1 MNVLIID
8 GQGGALGKI
17 LVKAVAEAMPDC
29 AIRAVGTNSAAT
41 QAMLKGGPAK
51 GATGENAVIVACR
64 EADVI
69 LGPMGIV
76 MADALLGEVTPA
88 MAAAVARSRA
98 RRILIPM
105 DQCNTAVAGLAPGK
119 VAGRIES
126 ALALLKN
133 FNPERGFSQWH

>member
-1 MNVLIID
+1 M
-8 GQGGALGKI
+8 
-17 LVKAVAEAMPDC
+17 
-29 AIRAVGTNSAAT
+29 
-41 QAMLKGGPAK
+41 
-51 GATGENAVIVACR
+51 IVACR

-105 DQCNTAVAGLAPGK
+105 DQCNTAVAGLAPGN

-126 ALALLKN
+126 ALALLEK